1 MKNILDI
8 MNSRDLIGII
18 VDSKEHGNKLISAVN
33 KYLQFNTNN
42 QCSYSIN
49 SYNLTDKKILFIN
62 DCNVGIND
70 FIHIGFKYYCKEVY
84 KYEDID
90 LNIDDFIVKNEILS
104 YIRRRCR
111 AESNKLDK
119 NRSNLYDSYYKY
131 YQLVFSEL
139 ERR

>member
-8 MNSRDLIGII
+8 INSDNLIGII
-18 VDSKEHGNKLISAVN
+18 ITKKEQAIKLLSVVN
-33 KYLQFNTNN
+33 KYFHFKTNDE
-42 QCSYSIN
+42 CYYSIN
-49 SYNLTDKKILFIN
+49 SYNLTDKKILLIN
-62 DCNVGIND
+62 DYNVGVND
-70 FIHIGFKYYCKEVY
+70 FMHIDFKKYCKEVY

-119 NRSNLYDSYYKY
+119 EKSNLYDSYYKY
-131 YQLVFSEL
+131 YQKVFELL

>member
-1 MKNILDI
+1 MKNIVDI
-8 MNSRDLIGII
+8 LNADNLIGII
-18 VDSKEHGNKLISAVN
+18 IDKKEHANKLINIVN
-33 KYLQFNTNN
+33 KYLQYSSNK
-42 QCSYSIN
+42 QCSYSTN

-62 DCNVGIND
+62 DYNVGIND
-70 FIHIGFKYYCKEVY
+70 FMHIGFKNYCKEVY

-119 NRSNLYDSYYKY
+119 NKTNLYDSYYKY
-131 YQLVFSEL
+131 YQKVFNEL